1 MRNRSFAINKEWKR
15 LCFIKKYKTK
25 KGEAMGKIYSVA
37 IIGCGSRGQNVYGK
51 YMHESKEQFKIIS
64 LCDISEV
71 MLGLAKDKFGV
82 ASENCFTDVEAFF
95 AEKRADV
102 LVIATQDRDHVA
114 MCVKALELGYDVLL
128 EKPIS
133 PIESELYQLLD
144 AQKKYGGKV
153 VVCHV
158 LRYAPAFIKVKKII
172 ESGDIGKIISID
184 WTEQVAYWHQAHSF
198 VRGNWRNDQ
207 ETSPMIMQKCCH
219 DLDLLQYYADSKCD
233 FVYSVGSTSFFNRE
247 NQPKDAADR
256 CQDCKYIN
264 TCPYSAERVYV
275 QQFVNIG
282 SVTGWPFDVV
292 DVTRPITVESL
303 RKAYQS
309 NQYGRCVFACDN
321 NVVDNQNVII
331 QFENNVKATLTMT
344 GFTGYAGRKVTIHG
358 TLGEI
363 EMDENRDMLKVSI
376 YGEEKDVYDVRK
388 SEAYSIADIVN
399 TLGKDEFGH
408 GGGDQLLVQDFYQ
421 ALTGETDAETTL
433 EKSIESH
440 LMALAAEKS
449 RKSGKTVK
457 LREN

>member
-1 MRNRSFAINKEWKR
+1 
-15 LCFIKKYKTK
+15 
-25 KGEAMGKIYSVA
+25 MGKIYSVA

-51 YMHESKEQFKIIS
+51 YMFASKDKFEIVS
-64 LCDISEV
+64 LCDTNEK
-71 MLGLAKDKFGV
+71 MLALAQERFGV
-82 ASENCFTDVEAFF
+82 EKANCFTDSEEFF
-95 AEKRADV
+95 AQKRADV
-102 LVIATQDRDHVA
+102 LVLATQDRDHVW
-114 MCVKALELGYDVLL
+114 MCVKALKLGYDVLL

-133 PIESELYQLLD
+133 PIESELYELLD

-158 LRYAPAFIKVKKII
+158 LRYAPAFIKLKQII
-172 ESGDIGKIISID
+172 DSGEIGKIVSID

-198 VRGNWRNDQ
+198 VRGNWNNDE

-219 DLDLLQYYADSKCD
+219 DLDLLQYYANSKCES
-233 FVYSVGSTSFFNRE
+233 VYSMGDLAFFNRE

-292 DVTRPITVESL
+292 DLTRPITVESL
-303 RKAYQS
+303 RKAYQN
-309 NQYGRCVFACDN
+309 NQYGRCVFACGN
-321 NVVDNQNVII
+321 NVVDNQNVMMK
-331 QFENNVKATLTMT
+331 FANGVKVSLTMT
-344 GFTGYAGRKVTIHG
+344 GFTGYAGRKAVIHG

-363 EMDENRDMLKVSI
+363 EMDENRDLLKVSV

-388 SEAYSIADIVN
+388 SEAYSIKDIVN
-399 TLGKDEFGH
+399 ATEKDDFGH
-408 GGGDQLLVQDFYQ
+408 GGGDALLIADFYT
-421 ALTGETDAETTL
+421 ALVGDTDAKTTL

-440 LMALAAEKS
+440 LIALAAEKS
-449 RKSGKTVK
+449 RKLGEIVK
-457 LREN
+457 VHK

>member
-1 MRNRSFAINKEWKR
+1 
-15 LCFIKKYKTK
+15 
-25 KGEAMGKIYSVA
+25 MGKIYSVA

-51 YMHESKEQFKIIS
+51 YMFASKDKFKIVS
-64 LCDISEV
+64 LCDANEK
-71 MLGLAKDKFGV
+71 MLALAQERFGV
-82 ASENCFTDVEAFF
+82 EKGNCFTDSEEFF
-95 AEKRADV
+95 AQKRADV
-102 LVIATQDRDHVA
+102 LVIATQDRDHVW
-114 MCVKALELGYDVLL
+114 MCVKALALGYDVLL
-128 EKPIS
+128 EKPVS
-133 PIESELYQLLD
+133 PVESELYELLE

-158 LRYAPAFIKVKKII
+158 LRYAPAFIKLKQII
-172 ESGDIGKIISID
+172 DSGEIGRIVSID

-198 VRGNWRNDQ
+198 VRGNWSNDE

-219 DLDLLQYYADSKCD
+219 DLDLLQYYVNDKCES
-233 FVYSVGSTSFFNRE
+233 VYSMGDLAFFNRE

-282 SVTGWPFDVV
+282 SITGWPFDVV
-292 DVTRPITVESL
+292 DLSRPITVESL

-321 NVVDNQNVII
+321 NVVDNQNVLMK
-331 QFENNVKATLTMT
+331 FANGVKASLTMT
-344 GFTGYAGRKVTIHG
+344 GFTGYAGRKAVIHG

-363 EMDENRDMLKVSI
+363 EMDENRDLLKVSV

-388 SEAYSIADIVN
+388 SEAYSIKEIINSTA
-399 TLGKDEFGH
+399 KDDFGH
-408 GGGDQLLVQDFYQ
+408 GGGDELLIADFYT
-421 ALTGETDAETTL
+421 ALVGDTDAKTTL

-449 RKSGKTVK
+449 RKKGETVK
-457 LREN
+457 VHK